1 MKSQK
6 KMNDNNMFLN
16 FIEKYNLDKVKFL
29 FNLSFKSFDEYFN
42 IERDIENFQKYSSQD
57 KKNYHNQIIRFL
69 NELLVNI
76 ENNNICK
83 VNKKYKITSGRTY
96 VRGFGIQKFQKEVR
110 DFLLYEENCFDLDIV
125 NAIPSILL
133 YFAETHNINTPQL
146 KIYVEDR
153 SNILSE
159 YGLSKNDIIIN
170 LNQDNSKTK
179 NTFMKLLN
187 DDFMKIKNYVKNN
200 HEFNK
205 YNSNEDSKNPLS
217 SKLSKILYEYETE
230 IIQKVIKILPE
241 KSVSAL
247 TFDGFIYNGDNV
259 EEILE
264 NINLIVN
271 EYKYI
276 KFIIKPFSPYNNVLD
291 EFDNFLEN
299 GAECN
304 HYSTKKIEFE
314 KRFNYCTNFGIYL
327 EKVDNEW
334 VERTVEQFKMN
345 CAPIRHTEII
355 DGKLKEIDTFTIWK
369 KDPNRLVF
377 DNIVFEPY
385 NIYDNLQKEKYEK
398 KYENKRIINKFTGF
412 NAKKIDLTEDN
423 LKKSK
428 YFWDYLYQTI
438 SYENEEIYN
447 HLKKFL
453 AHIVQKPQELAEVIN
468 VFKSLEGAGKDTL
481 ILILIKILGDKYIY
495 STEDQSEI
503 FGSFNEVMENKL
515 IVVFNEAEG
524 KAGNNNKEKIKGLST
539 KKKATIKKK
548 YQNATVLDNY
558 IRIFF
563 FSNNANPVQLSSDSR
578 RFCII
583 NNNYKQI
590 GDSKYFK
597 NIYLNVLDNEDT
609 INTIFTELLNVDLS
623 EYTPRYNKPITNEEV
638 KMKQHSYNLLHY
650 YLYNIKLDLQ
660 DKGFYKYKNDY
671 IIQSTNLLGNFIDY
685 LKSEGYDKKTI
696 KSYKNFKRITNEL
709 LNDKLEGV
717 SVKSININNQSRKY
731 YYFNMKEFIPKLE
744 MIFRNHKVENNEMDL
759 ELEDFIN
766 NNFIE
771 NKITNLEIIE
781 SDSDNSIHTYSDS
794 DSD

>member
-1 MKSQK
+1 
-6 KMNDNNMFLN
+6 
-16 FIEKYNLDKVKFL
+16 
-29 FNLSFKSFDEYFN
+29 
-42 IERDIENFQKYSSQD
+42 
-57 KKNYHNQIIRFL
+57 
-69 NELLVNI
+69 
-76 ENNNICK
+76 
-83 VNKKYKITSGRTY
+83 
-96 VRGFGIQKFQKEVR
+96 
-110 DFLLYEENCFDLDIV
+110 
-125 NAIPSILL
+125 
-133 YFAETHNINTPQL
+133 
-146 KIYVEDR
+146 
-153 SNILSE
+153 
-159 YGLSKNDIIIN
+159 
-170 LNQDNSKTK
+170 
-179 NTFMKLLN
+179 
-187 DDFMKIKNYVKNN
+187 
-200 HEFNK
+200 
-205 YNSNEDSKNPLS
+205 
-217 SKLSKILYEYETE
+217 
-230 IIQKVIKILPE
+230 
-241 KSVSAL
+241 
-247 TFDGFIYNGDNV
+247 
-259 EEILE
+259 
-264 NINLIVN
+264 
-271 EYKYI
+271 
-276 KFIIKPFSPYNNVLD
+276 
-291 EFDNFLEN
+291 
-299 GAECN
+299 
-304 HYSTKKIEFE
+304 
-314 KRFNYCTNFGIYL
+314 
-327 EKVDNEW
+327 
-334 VERTVEQFKMN
+334 
-345 CAPIRHTEII
+345 
-355 DGKLKEIDTFTIWK
+355 
-369 KDPNRLVF
+369 
-377 DNIVFEPY
+377 
-385 NIYDNLQKEKYEK
+385 
-398 KYENKRIINKFTGF
+398 KFTGF

-766 NNFIE
+766 NNFI
-771 NKITNLEIIE
+771 
-781 SDSDNSIHTYSDS
+781 
-794 DSD
+794 

>member
-1 MKSQK
+1 MMKTQN
-6 KMNDNNMFLN
+6 KMNDNNMILN
-16 FIEKYNLDKVKFL
+16 FTEKYNLDKVKFL
-29 FNLSFKSFDEYFN
+29 FNLSLKTFDEYFN
-42 IERDIENFQKYSSQD
+42 IERDIENLQKYSSED
-57 KKNYHNQIIRFL
+57 KKKYHNQIIKFL
-69 NELLVNI
+69 NELLVNTTD
-76 ENNNICK
+76 NNICK
-83 VNKKYKITSGRTY
+83 VDKKYKITSGRCY

-110 DFLLYEENCFDLDIV
+110 DFLFHDQDCYDLDMI

-133 YFAETHNINTPQL
+133 YFAEIHNINTPQL

-153 SNILSE
+153 NNILTE

-170 LNQDNSKTK
+170 LNQDIPKTK

-187 DDFMKIKNYVKNN
+187 DDFMKIKTYVKNN
-200 HEFNK
+200 QEFNK
-205 YNSNEDSKNPLS
+205 YNSNDDSKNPLS
-217 SKLSKILYEYETE
+217 SKLSKILYEYETQ
-230 IIQKVIKILPE
+230 IIQKVIKILP
-241 KSVSAL
+241 KNSVNAL

-276 KFIIKPFSPYNNVLD
+276 KFIIKPFNPFNNVLD
-291 EFDNFLEN
+291 EFENFCEN

-314 KRFNYCTNFGIYL
+314 KKFNYCTNFGIYL
-327 EKVDNEW
+327 EKVDDIW
-334 VERTVEQFKMN
+334 VERTIEQFKMN
-345 CAPIRHTEII
+345 CATIRHNEII
-355 DGKLKEIDTFTIWK
+355 DGKLKNIDTFSTWK

-377 DNIVFEPY
+377 DNIIFEPY
-385 NIYDNLQKEKYEK
+385 NIYDTLQKEKFEK

-412 NAKKIDLTEDN
+412 DAKKIDLTEAN

-428 YFWDYLYQTI
+428 YFWDYLYNAI

-447 HLKKFL
+447 HLKNFL
-453 AHIVQKPQELAEVIN
+453 AHIVQKPQELAEIIN
-468 VFKSLEGAGKDTL
+468 VFKSLEGIGKDTFIE
-481 ILILIKILGDKYIY
+481 ILKKILGEKYIY
-495 STEDQSEI
+495 STEDQSEV

-524 KAGNNNKEKIKGLST
+524 KAGMNNKEKIKGLST
-539 KKKATIKKK
+539 KKKSTIKKK

-563 FSNNANPVQLSSDSR
+563 FSNNPNPVQLSADSR

-590 GDSKYFK
+590 GQKEYFK
-597 NIYLNVLDNEDT
+597 NIYENVLNDEDT
-609 INTIFTELLNVDLS
+609 INTIFTELLNIDLS
-623 EYTPRYNKPITNEEV
+623 EYTPRFNKPITNEEV

-650 YLYNIKLDLQ
+650 YLFNIKNDLES
-660 DKGFYKYKNDY
+660 KGFNKYKNDY
-671 IIQSTNLLGNFIDY
+671 IIQSTNLLHNFIDY

-696 KSYKNFKRITNEL
+696 KNYKNFKRITNEL
-709 LNDKLEGV
+709 LNDKLEGI
-717 SVKSININNQSRKY
+717 SVKSVNINNQSKKY
-731 YYFNMKEFIPKLE
+731 YYFNMKEFVPKLE
-744 MIFRNHKVENNEMDL
+744 AVFRNHKVENNEIDL

-766 NNFIE
+766 NNFQETKNTI
-771 NKITNLEIIE
+771 LEISDDE
-781 SDSDNSIHTYSDS
+781 SENSDNSDSD
-794 DSD
+794 